1 MIVSSKNIITGF
13 HPPVTQFLQ
22 FIYFLNI
29 KYGIVYDGKKGF
41 RMSRLLVVV
50 DYQNDFV
57 NGALGFAGAEKI
69 APNIVSLINEFRNNG
84 DEVVL
89 TYDTHD
95 ADYLNTTEGQYLPA
109 PHCLKGSNGWQL
121 YSEVAPLLKDARTF
135 EKYTFGSK
143 ELGKYIEEKD
153 FDEIYLCGLVSDIC
167 VFSNAIIAKSSASPY
182 AKIKV
187 VRNAT
192 SSFDLEM
199 QEKAF
204 DVLKHL
210 HIEII

>member
-1 MIVSSKNIITGF
+1 MA
-13 HPPVTQFLQ
+13 
-22 FIYFLNI
+22 
-29 KYGIVYDGKKGF
+29 
-41 RMSRLLVVV
+41 RLLVVV

-57 NGALGFAGAEKI
+57 DGILGFAGAEKI
-69 APNIVSLINEFRNNG
+69 APSIVSLINEFRDHG
-84 DEVVL
+84 DEVVF

-95 ADYLNTTEGQYLPA
+95 ADYMKTTEGQYLPA
-109 PHCLKGSNGWQL
+109 PHCIKGTTGWEL
-121 YSEVAPLLKDARTF
+121 YPEVAPLLKNSKTF
-135 EKYTFGSK
+135 EKSTFGSK
-143 ELGKYIEEKD
+143 DLGHYIEEHQ

-187 VRNAT
+187 VRDAT

-199 QEKAF
+199 QEKSF

-210 HIEII
+210 HIKII

>member
-1 MIVSSKNIITGF
+1 MA
-13 HPPVTQFLQ
+13 
-22 FIYFLNI
+22 
-29 KYGIVYDGKKGF
+29 
-41 RMSRLLVVV
+41 RLLVVV

-57 NGALGFAGAEKI
+57 DGALGFEGADLI
-69 APNIVSLINEFRNNG
+69 APAIVDLINEFRSQNE
-84 DEVVL
+84 EVVF

-95 ADYLNTTEGQYLPA
+95 ADYLNTTEGKNLPV
-109 PHCLKGSNGWQL
+109 PHCLKGSDGWAL
-121 YSEVAPLLKDARTF
+121 YPSINKLLGNSQIF
-135 EKYTFGSK
+135 EKPGFGSK
-143 ELGKYIEEKD
+143 ELGNYIAKNN

-167 VFSNAIIAKSSASPY
+167 VFSNAIIAKACASPY

-187 VRNAT
+187 VRKAT
-192 SSFDLEM
+192 SSFDLAM

>member
-1 MIVSSKNIITGF
+1 
-13 HPPVTQFLQ
+13 
-22 FIYFLNI
+22 
-29 KYGIVYDGKKGF
+29 
-41 RMSRLLVVV
+41 MSRLLVVV

-57 NGALGFAGAEKI
+57 DGILGFAGAEKV
-69 APNIVSLINEFRNNG
+69 APNIVKLINDFRNNG
-84 DEVVL
+84 DEVVF

-95 ADYLNTTEGQYLPA
+95 NDYANTTEGQYLPPA
-109 PHCLKGSNGWQL
+109 HCIKDSKGWEL
-121 YSEVAPLLKDARTF
+121 YPEVAPLLKDAKTF
-135 EKYTFGSK
+135 EKPTFGSK
-143 ELGKYIEEKD
+143 ELGHFIEQNN

-192 SSFDLEM
+192 SSFDLDM

>member
-1 MIVSSKNIITGF
+1 MAYRK
-13 HPPVTQFLQ
+13 
-22 FIYFLNI
+22 
-29 KYGIVYDGKKGF
+29 DF
-41 RMSRLLVVV
+41 RMARLLVVV

-57 NGALGFAGAEKI
+57 DGALGFPGAEKI
-69 APNIVSLINEFRNNG
+69 APAIAKLSKEFRDNK
-84 DEVVL
+84 DDVVF

-95 ADYLNTTEGQYLPA
+95 ADYLNTTEGKNLPV
-109 PHCLKGSNGWQL
+109 PHCFKGSEGWAL
-121 YSEVAPLLKDARTF
+121 YPEINALLGDSLVF
-135 EKYTFGSK
+135 EKPGFGSK
-143 ELGKYIEEKD
+143 ELGHYIERHNY
-153 FDEIYLCGLVSDIC
+153 DEIVLCGLVSDIC

-187 VRNAT
+187 VSEAT

>member
-1 MIVSSKNIITGF
+1 
-13 HPPVTQFLQ
+13 
-22 FIYFLNI
+22 
-29 KYGIVYDGKKGF
+29 
-41 RMSRLLVVV
+41 MSRLLVVV

-57 NGALGFAGAEKI
+57 DGALGFEGAEKI
-69 APNIVSLINEFRNNG
+69 AGNIVSLINDFRNNG
-84 DEVVL
+84 DEVVF
-89 TYDTHD
+89 TFDTHN
-95 ADYLNTTEGQYLPA
+95 ADYLNTTEGQYLPV
-109 PHCLKGSNGWQL
+109 PHCNKGSKGWEL
-121 YSEVAPLLKDARTF
+121 YPEVAPLLKDAMVF
-135 EKYTFGSK
+135 EKPGFGSK
-143 ELGKYIEEKD
+143 ELGHYIEANN

-167 VFSNAIIAKSSASPY
+167 VFSNAIIAKASASPY

-199 QEKAF
+199 QEKSF